1 MKYFLIE
8 IFSHLQFMA
17 DFVARTQA
25 SYLEFIFRREM
36 KVNLEKFSQEK
47 PHVRLTFP
55 DSPHNEDTD
64 SLYVGSV
71 GEASGEEV
79 EICSSY
85 ANHGHCGEGEDCN
98 LSHNIDLIVSQKT
111 EEQHKKWRKRKAGG
125 DLSCNGSNGSDG
137 VSDGKQIKLGPGT
150 EVGGSKPDKL
160 AGGLGKSKTGCH
172 RAGYDAFMTGFCL
185 TTFLVHHTKIPLT
198 PQSWTS
204 AHLNTQKI
212 LNRIYLACKD
222 FPLLV
227 QKSAFAKCSGQH
239 HLKLS
244 RLGLCKDS

>member
-1 MKYFLIE
+1 
-8 IFSHLQFMA
+8 MA

-85 ANHGHCGEGEDCN
+85 ANHGHCVEGEDCN

-111 EEQHKKWRKRKAGG
+111 AEQHKKWRKRKAGE
-125 DLSCNGSNGSDG
+125 DESIRNGSNSN
-137 VSDGKQIKLGPGT
+137 GKQIKLDPNTDGDS
-150 EVGGSKPDKL
+150 SKPAKSEG
-160 AGGLGKSKTGCH
+160 AVGAPAKSKSGCH
-172 RAGYDAFMTGFCL
+172 RAGYDAFMTGFSL
-185 TTFLVHHTKIPLT
+185 TTFLVHHTKIPLS
-198 PQSWTS
+198 PQSWT
-204 AHLNTQKI
+204 AQHLNTQKI